1 MFYPI
6 TYRSMFEFYSV
17 KHIKPKVC
25 FSILHLVKTYQF
37 STLQSLFML
46 LLLNRCIQQT
56 FNEMS
61 TLQSDFLF
69 VAIHICNSS
78 IINNKCNSQL
88 SVLVPQRQR
97 ITCKFL
103 SGFSSNSGLDVILTF
118 LFFPIYY
125 LECMS
130 LKLPAYKKIL
140 FKKQQRFPEINR
152 QKRTK
157 CESER
162 FAFSEAAVYR

>member
-46 LLLNRCIQQT
+46 LLLNGCIQQT

-78 IINNKCNSQL
+78 IINNKCNS
-88 SVLVPQRQR
+88 
-97 ITCKFL
+97 
-103 SGFSSNSGLDVILTF
+103 
-118 LFFPIYY
+118 
-125 LECMS
+125 
-130 LKLPAYKKIL
+130 
-140 FKKQQRFPEINR
+140 
-152 QKRTK
+152 
-157 CESER
+157 
-162 FAFSEAAVYR
+162 

>member
-6 TYRSMFEFYSV
+6 TYRLMFKFYSV
-17 KHIKPKVC
+17 KHIKPKVR

-46 LLLNRCIQQT
+46 LLLNGCIQQT

-78 IINNKCNSQL
+78 TFSDKCGS
-88 SVLVPQRQR
+88 
-97 ITCKFL
+97 
-103 SGFSSNSGLDVILTF
+103 
-118 LFFPIYY
+118 
-125 LECMS
+125 
-130 LKLPAYKKIL
+130 
-140 FKKQQRFPEINR
+140 
-152 QKRTK
+152 
-157 CESER
+157 
-162 FAFSEAAVYR
+162 

>member
-1 MFYPI
+1 MFQPI
-6 TYRSMFEFYSV
+6 TYRFMFGFYSV
-17 KHIKPKVC
+17 KHIKSKVC

-46 LLLNRCIQQT
+46 LVLNRCIQQA
-56 FNEMS
+56 FNGMS

-69 VAIHICNSS
+69 VVIHICNSS
-78 IINNKCNSQL
+78 TFNDKCNSQL
-88 SVLVPQRQR
+88 SVLLPQRQR

-118 LFFPIYY
+118 LFFPIYV

-130 LKLPAYKKIL
+130 LKLPACKISHILYILKKDP
-140 FKKQQRFPEINR
+140 F
-152 QKRTK
+152 T
-157 CESER
+157 
-162 FAFSEAAVYR
+162 